1 MYLFCGSNEQEITA
15 WPWRIVFV
23 SNFAGSVVSF
33 TLAMSEVLSDL
44 STLHLTTSIVQA
56 MWWISFSLCLFKSP
70 AFVRDG
76 PTHGQPKTKGEGS
89 ASNSSSSSSSR
100 NAGASEVLSYSALLD
115 AIATSTGDESR
126 PQLCH
131 SCHVVRPLRSKHC
144 KIQRRCV
151 HRVRASMI
159 IIELSLCLVI
169 SWQSLVACT
178 VIACKYISYDRSS
191 CEWRGDLPYSSNN
204 ILDLRWTLDLEV
216 RICIPSCHQQS
227 LRSLLHEF

>member
-15 WPWRIVFV
+15 WPWRIVFI
-23 SNFAGSVVSF
+23 SNFAGSMVSF

-44 STLHLTTSIVQA
+44 SSLHLATSIVQA

-76 PTHGQPKTKGEGS
+76 QPKTTSEG
-89 ASNSSSSSSSR
+89 SSSSSR
-100 NAGASEVLSYSALLD
+100 NTGTNDVLSYSALLD
-115 AIATSTGDESR
+115 AIANSTGDESR

-151 HRVRASMI
+151 HRVRAS
-159 IIELSLCLVI
+159 LFVI
-169 SWQSLVACT
+169 
-178 VIACKYISYDRSS
+178 
-191 CEWRGDLPYSSNN
+191 
-204 ILDLRWTLDLEV
+204 
-216 RICIPSCHQQS
+216 
-227 LRSLLHEF
+227 